1 MIPIRLAARRCV
13 VLASLC
19 LLCATSGCAWFGPH
33 LLRADQVDYERALG
47 EAKKREMLATIVGL
61 RYGDSPSF
69 VAVSQIIAS
78 YTFDATAGS
87 IVQVGSGANPG
98 FGQAT
103 GNVSWSNHP
112 TFTFVPTTGEALA
125 TGYIRPLP
133 AELVLPLAESG
144 VPIDLLL
151 RLSVQSI
158 GGLQNAAP
166 LGGELSDGSPA
177 FFELLRALRRLQLA
191 GQLTVRYQETDHTGH
206 ISIALGAAADTTNGA
221 GAGSTTADVDEVRR
235 LLRLAPGVR
244 EYPVVYGPASGDGHS
259 ISMVTRSVLGILS
272 NLGAQIAV
280 PEDDVRNGAT
290 TPTVHLVGGETRP
303 TIVVHVGGAPK
314 NAYASVEYHGALY
327 WIDDH
332 DFDSKYALTVLQNLI
347 ALAQA
352 NQDQKAPILTVP
364 AG

>member
-1 MIPIRLAARRCV
+1 MISFRLLSRRRLIAAALCP
-13 VLASLC
+13 VLMM
-19 LLCATSGCAWFGPH
+19 SGCAWFGPH
-33 LLRADQVDYERALG
+33 MLRTDQVDYERALG
-47 EAKKREMLATIVGL
+47 DAKKREMLATIVGL

-78 YTFDATAGS
+78 YTFEANAGALAEG
-87 IVQVGSGANPG
+87 GSRNAGTSY
-98 FGQAT
+98 GQASVGAT
-103 GNVSWSNHP
+103 YSNHP
-112 TFTFVPTTGEALA
+112 TFTFVPTTGDALA

-133 AELVLPLAESG
+133 TELVLPLADSG

-166 LGGELSDGSPA
+166 LGGPSSDGNPG

-191 GQLTVRYQETDHTGH
+191 GQLTISYRQDEHDHQAHVTM
-206 ISIALGAAADTTNGA
+206 SLSADGAPPESAADLA
-221 GAGSTTADVDEVRR
+221 EVRK
-235 LLRLAPGVR
+235 LLHLSPVVR
-244 EYPVVYGPASGDGHS
+244 EYQVVYGPALGGNGHT
-259 ISMVTRSVLGILS
+259 INMVTRSVMGILS
-272 NLGAQIAV
+272 NLGAQISV
-280 PEDDVRNGAT
+280 PERDVSRGAT
-290 TPTVHLVGGETRP
+290 MPTVHLIGGETRP
-303 TIVVHVGGAPK
+303 TIVVHVGERAPAG
-314 NAYASVEYHGALY
+314 AYATIDYHGATY
-327 WIDDH
+327 WIDND